1 MPPFFF
7 SCNKINHTYYY
18 LNYNLVIYY
27 TVFILPFFKLW
38 LWENMFTFI
47 RRAQITKFRDI
58 AVFKI

>member
-1 MPPFFF
+1 MPLFFLAI
-7 SCNKINHTYYY
+7 KLIIQDYY
-18 LNYNLVIYY
+18 LNYNPAIYY
-27 TVFILPFFKLW
+27 TVFTLPFFKLW

>member
-1 MPPFFF
+1 MDAPFFLAIKLIIQDY
-7 SCNKINHTYYY
+7 C
-18 LNYNLVIYY
+18 LNYNPVIYY
-27 TVFILPFFKLW
+27 TVFILPFLKLW